1 MGRVSQP
8 HVLMANGLRRDLL
21 THQTNYDVVV
31 IGAGPAGSRTAKL
44 LADRGYRVAILE
56 RDTEVGLPVHCTGV
70 VSSECMER
78 YDLPESLVIRPIK
91 SFVLRSPHGHAV
103 DLKRKEVQAYVL
115 DRVSL
120 DRHMAGQAV
129 AAGADLITGVEVT
142 DVRWDGKNVRV
153 TSRGGLL
160 NELTARI
167 AVLATGYGS
176 ALARALGLG
185 GGAEVVSGAQAVVKA
200 SLVQDL
206 EVFTGKETGK
216 GGFGWLLPWKPGLA
230 LTGVLTRK
238 HTVRYLNEQ
247 IERLQ
252 RQGKVGE
259 VHELFRCRPVP
270 LQVAKT
276 AVQDGILGVGDVV
289 GQVKPTTGGGI
300 YYGLL
305 GADIA
310 GAVIH
315 DALMRGDAT
324 TAALQPYE
332 TQWRQLMEPEIRRG
346 YLLRRLGEQ
355 LPETVVEQLHRLLRI
370 PALRR
375 IFVSARPSY
384 DWHSAGLLRVLDRFQ
399 RYS

>member
-1 MGRVSQP
+1 M
-8 HVLMANGLRRDLL
+8 

-31 IGAGPAGSRTAKL
+31 IGAGPAGSRTARL

-56 RDTEVGLPVHCTGV
+56 RDAAVGLPVHCTGV
-70 VSSECMER
+70 VSAECMQR

-115 DRVSL
+115 DRVGL
-120 DRHMAGQAV
+120 DGYLADQAV
-129 AAGADLITGVEVT
+129 GAGVDLVTSMEVT
-142 DVRWDGKNVRV
+142 AVQWDGKNVHV
-153 TSRGGLL
+153 TCSGGDAP
-160 NELTARI
+160 ELTARV

-176 ALARALGLG
+176 ALARSVGFG
-185 GGAEVVSGAQAVVKA
+185 CGTEVVSGAQAVVEA
-200 SLVQDL
+200 SSVQGL
-206 EVFTGKETGK
+206 EVFTGKDTGK

-230 LTGVLTRK
+230 LVGVLTRK
-238 HTVRYLNEQ
+238 HTVRYLQEQ

-252 RQGKVGE
+252 QHGKVGE
-259 VHELFRCRPVP
+259 VREMFRCRPVP
-270 LQVAKT
+270 LEVAKT
-276 AVQDGILGVGDVV
+276 AIQDGILGVGDVV

-300 YYGLL
+300 YFGLL

-310 GAVIH
+310 GEVIH
-315 DALMRGDAT
+315 EALLNGDAT
-324 TAALQPYE
+324 VAALQPYE
-332 TQWRQLMEPEIRRG
+332 TEWRKLMEPEIRRG

-384 DWHSAGLLRVLDRFQ
+384 DWHSAGLLRVLDRLQ
-399 RYS
+399 HHS